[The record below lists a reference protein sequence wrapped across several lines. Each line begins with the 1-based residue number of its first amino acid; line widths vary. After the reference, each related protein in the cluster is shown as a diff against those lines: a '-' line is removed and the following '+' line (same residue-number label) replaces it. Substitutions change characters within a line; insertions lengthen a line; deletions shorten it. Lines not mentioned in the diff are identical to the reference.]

1 MTFRVI
7 GLDVA
12 PFLPLFGLTEKELH
26 DRSARRIV
34 ADGSKPGYPCRVSL
48 EEANPGETLLLV
60 NYEHQA
66 ASTPYRSSHAIFVRE
81 SVRRTFV
88 GVGDV
93 PALMK
98 TRLLSIR
105 AFDANGMMVDAD
117 VVDGLAAESLIGR
130 LLARSDAAYLHA
142 HFAKRGCYAAR
153 IERV

>member
-1 MTFRVI
+1 
-7 GLDVA
+7 
-12 PFLPLFGLTEKELH
+12 
-26 DRSARRIV
+26 
-34 ADGSKPGYPCRVSL
+34 
-48 EEANPGETLLLV
+48 
-60 NYEHQA
+60 
-66 ASTPYRSSHAIFVRE
+66 
-81 SVRRTFV
+81 VRRTFV